1 MALIVPGDLV
11 FFQFDSDSASD
22 HIGII
27 EKDNGD
33 TISTIEGNT
42 STTSNDNGGKVMRRT
57 RKKSLVMAVARP
69 KYGEEV
75 ETVTVELSVL
85 KKGSR
90 GGEVKALQRLLIGSG
105 FGCGASGADGV
116 FGNDTVT
123 AVKEFQKRNGLTAD
137 GVVGQKTW
145 SKLLGK

>member
-1 MALIVPGDLV
+1 MV
-11 FFQFDSDSASD
+11 FFQFDDDAASD

-33 TISTIEGNT
+33 TIITIEGNT
-42 STTSNDNGGKVMRRT
+42 STSSDHNGGTVMRRT
-57 RKKSLVMAVARP
+57 RKKSLIMAVARP
-69 KYGEEV
+69 KYSEEV

-90 GGEVKALQRLLIGSG
+90 GGEVKALQHLLIGSG

-116 FGNDTVT
+116 FGNDTVK
-123 AVKEFQKRNGLTAD
+123 AVKAYQSKSGLAAD
-137 GVVGQKTW
+137 AVVGQKTW
-145 SKLLGK
+145 SKLLGR

>member
-1 MALIVPGDLV
+1 
-11 FFQFDSDSASD
+11 
-22 HIGII
+22 
-27 EKDNGD
+27 
-33 TISTIEGNT
+33 
-42 STTSNDNGGKVMRRT
+42 MRRT
-57 RKKSLVMAVARP
+57 RKKSLIMAVARP
-69 KYGEEV
+69 KYSEEV

-90 GGEVKALQRLLIGSG
+90 GGEVKALQRLLTGSGYGIGSYG
-105 FGCGASGADGV
+105 VDGV

-123 AVKEFQKRNGLTAD
+123 AVKAFQKANGLTAD